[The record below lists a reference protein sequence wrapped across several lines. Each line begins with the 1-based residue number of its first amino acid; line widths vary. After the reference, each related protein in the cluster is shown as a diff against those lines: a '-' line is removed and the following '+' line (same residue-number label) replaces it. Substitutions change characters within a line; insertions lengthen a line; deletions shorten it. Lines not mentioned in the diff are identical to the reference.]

1 MIKVSCNINI
11 KYLYWIFWNFTD
23 LRIGSW
29 HFWRRR
35 TGLWCLYLKSNGS
48 IHWMARIIRQKGS
61 HFYHYR
67 SECDPVTIVSSRYL
81 TLLPGLYLYLA
92 VKTEH
97 QTMIGC
103 RIPLFILPSSCTPKS
118 NREIGKI
125 VSLSLWNYYYCIKTL
140 LDVLGAVWGR
150 PCLKKYKVRHLIAP
164 VLSLIF
170 VNDLCRPLE
179 DLISIMSSI
188 EREVIIS

>member
-1 MIKVSCNINI
+1 MVPFIGWRGSLDRRGHISIITGQSVTQLPLWAVVTSPATRALPSC
-11 KYLYWIFWNFTD
+11 
-23 LRIGSW
+23 
-29 HFWRRR
+29 
-35 TGLWCLYLKSNGS
+35 
-48 IHWMARIIRQKGS
+48 
-61 HFYHYR
+61 
-67 SECDPVTIVSSRYL
+67 
-81 TLLPGLYLYLA
+81 
-92 VKTEH
+92 EH

-125 VSLSLWNYYYCIKTL
+125 VDSLVSLWNYYYCIKTL